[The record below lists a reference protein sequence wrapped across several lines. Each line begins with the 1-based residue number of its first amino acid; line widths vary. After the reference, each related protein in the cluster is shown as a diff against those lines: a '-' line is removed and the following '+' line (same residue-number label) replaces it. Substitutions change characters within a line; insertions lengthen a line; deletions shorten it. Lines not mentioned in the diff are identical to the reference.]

1 MLGGELAIL
10 HKGRPEHNVAEIS
23 HVIGDVKGLNCVV
36 IDDMIDTAGSITEGA
51 KALEKSGARSIRVAA
66 THGIFSPPAYERIID
81 SPITEV
87 VVTNT
92 VPVPEEMLGDRIK
105 VLSVAPL
112 FAHAINNVFND
123 ESVSELFDPEFQL

>member
-1 MLGGELAIL
+1 M
-10 HKGRPEHNVAEIS
+10 
-23 HVIGDVKGLNCVV
+23 C
-36 IDDMIDTAGSITEGA
+36 
-51 KALEKSGARSIRVAA
+51 A
-66 THGIFSPPAYERIID
+66 THGIFSPPAFERIEE

-92 VPVPEEMLGDRIK
+92 VPVPEDKLGDKIK